1 MKRAM
6 SRFDGCTWLLAAA
19 LAAVALAP
27 RLGAAQSCDNCTVYA
42 VDALNLRETP
52 SADATVL
59 ASVPAGDAVWRRAA
73 GTIDGYAPV
82 AYGELWGWVIDAG
95 LSAEPADAAVDAP
108 ATDGA
113 ATEAAADNSTATDPT
128 DATRTTLA
136 GLNLRSGPSEDD
148 PVVATLPEG
157 ALVTL
162 TYDGYE
168 NGYVTVDYDG
178 ATGWIYADLLGDPP
192 SAPAS

>member
-1 MKRAM
+1 M
-6 SRFDGCTWLLAAA
+6 SRCQWLLVAA
-19 LAAVALAP
+19 LAVVALAP
-27 RLGAAQSCDNCTVYA
+27 RVGAAQSCDNCTVYA
-42 VDALNLRETP
+42 VDALNLRESP
-52 SADATVL
+52 SADATAL

-82 AYGELWGWVIDAG
+82 AYGELWGWVVDFG
-95 LSAEPADAAVDAP
+95 LSAEPPHASPDAS

-113 ATEAAADNSTATDPT
+113 ADATTPNAT
-128 DATRTTLA
+128 GDATRATLA
-136 GLNLRSGPSEDD
+136 GLNLRSGPSADD

-168 NGYVTVDYDG
+168 NGYVTVAYDG
-178 ATGWIYADLLGDPP
+178 ANGWIFADLLGDP
-192 SAPAS
+192 SAAPAPQQ

>member
-6 SRFDGCTWLLAAA
+6 ARCKWFVVAA
-19 LAAVALAP
+19 LLVLSLAP
-27 RLGAAQSCDNCTVYA
+27 RVGAAQSCDNCTVYA
-42 VDALNLRETP
+42 VDALNLRESP
-52 SADATVL
+52 SGAATVL

-82 AYGELWGWVIDAG
+82 AYGELWGWVIDSG
-95 LSAEPADAAVDAP
+95 LAAEAPAATTDAAATAPSAADATAPDA
-108 ATDGA
+108 TG
-113 ATEAAADNSTATDPT
+113 
-128 DATRTTLA
+128 DATRATLT

-148 PVVATLPEG
+148 PVVTTLPEG

-168 NGYVTVDYDG
+168 NGYVAVDYDG

-192 SAPAS
+192 VPAAQ